1 MFQEYFDKYLSPP
14 KLSRPHQEVSSENS
28 FCYHDEDERY
38 SEDTS
43 ERYTNELFYH
53 VFGTLLKIYKLVKVC
68 YQNT

>member
-1 MFQEYFDKYLSPP
+1 MKKNKVIPDIFLFQEYFDKYLSPP

-43 ERYTNELFYH
+43 ERYTNY
-53 VFGTLLKIYKLVKVC
+53 
-68 YQNT
+68 

>member
-43 ERYTNELFYH
+43 ERYTN
-53 VFGTLLKIYKLVKVC
+53 
-68 YQNT
+68 